1 MLESFPFSLLV
12 GTLLGFLSGLGVG
25 GGSLLVLWLTLVLG
39 WDPAGAA
46 SVNLL
51 FFLPAAAI
59 ACIFRWKQGLRP
71 GKNLLWAA
79 ATGCVCAWLF
89 SRLRF
94 RMDTELLRK
103 LFGVLLL
110 ATGVKELL
118 YHAN

>member
-1 MLESFPFSLLV
+1 MSFLLTV
-12 GTLLGFLSGLGVG
+12 CISAGLGLLSGLGVG

-71 GKNLLWAA
+71 GKDLLWAA
-79 ATGCVCAWLF
+79 AAGCVCAWLF

>member
-1 MLESFPFSLLV
+1 MLASFPVSLLV

-59 ACIFRWKQGLRP
+59 ACIFRWNQGLRP
-71 GKNLLWAA
+71 GKDLLWAA
-79 ATGCVCAWLF
+79 AAGCVCAWLF

-94 RMDTELLRK
+94 RMDTGLLRK

-110 ATGVKELL
+110 ATGVKELM
-118 YHAN
+118 YQAN